1 MSANFLEKINTS
13 MKNEELE
20 QALVAL
26 VEKKN
31 QLATIDYNDPQYDDL
46 EEEIHDQE
54 DDLLEKYGD
63 FLEDV
68 LADVHDELCPDDD
81 VLLPTAYLAN
91 KYAKKEE
98 GGIVTYQAAEGGVI
112 VDADEYPNQL
122 TRLVLVPGPTRIMLQ
137 VGRQKEEEVWRLS

>member
-1 MSANFLEKINTS
+1 
-13 MKNEELE
+13 MKNEDLE
-20 QALVAL
+20 QALIQL

-31 QLATIDYNDPQYDDL
+31 QLATIDYNDAKYDDL
-46 EEEIHDQE
+46 EEKVHDAE
-54 DDLLEKYGD
+54 DDLLDKYGD
-63 FLEDV
+63 FLEDI

-91 KYAKKEE
+91 KYVKKEE
-98 GGIVTYQAAEGGVI
+98 DGKVVFQAAEGGVI

-122 TRLVLVPGPTRIMLQ
+122 TRLVLVPSPTRLMLQ

>member
-1 MSANFLEKINTS
+1 

-20 QALVAL
+20 QALVTL

-31 QLATIDYNDPQYDDL
+31 QLANIDYNDPQYDDL

-54 DDLLEKYGD
+54 DNLLEKYGD

-91 KYAKKEE
+91 KYIKKEE
-98 GGIVTYQAAEGGVI
+98 GEVSYQAAEGGVI
-112 VDADEYPNQL
+112 VDVDEYPNQL
-122 TRLVLVPGPTRIMLQ
+122 TRLVLVPGPTRLMLQ
-137 VGRQKEEEVWRLS
+137 LGRQKEEEVWRLS